1 MERKTLGVMIDCS
14 RNAVMNVPSLK
25 RFIDYLSKMGYN
37 MLQLYTEDT
46 YEIEGEPYFGY
57 LRGRYTKEELNE
69 IDAYAKERGIEMI
82 PCIQTLAHLNCITRW
97 GGVYGGYTDIGD
109 ILLAEDERTY
119 ALIDKM
125 FAACRAGFSTNRIHI
140 GMDEAHM
147 VGLGKYLDKHGLQDR
162 SKILIRH
169 LSRVCEIA
177 KKYNFEPMMWSDM
190 FFRLAS
196 NGGYFEKD
204 IQIPQEIMDLVP
216 REVGLVY
223 WDYYSWD
230 KNRYVQKMAAHQKF
244 NNPVWFAGGIW
255 SWRGFAPRNSFSL
268 RACEAAVTAC
278 NERGIENVFFT
289 MWGDNGG
296 ECSYFTALAPL
307 CYAAEI
313 SKGNYDM
320 ESIKAKFETIT
331 GQKWEHMMD
340 LELSNSAAGADDARN
355 TGKFTFYSD
364 PFMGLM
370 DSSIHEEDAAFY
382 AQAAEKLHSY
392 VAEGG
397 EFAPNYYMQACLCD
411 VLAQKALLGIR
422 TRTLYAA
429 GDKAGLAAIA
439 EEYTEVKEKMER
451 FYRAY
456 QQVWMRDN
464 KPFGFEI
471 QEVRLGGTLFRLD
484 SCRERLLQ
492 YVKGDLSTIPELD
505 EVRLPFNGQAWGQ
518 RLEIQEFSYS
528 TIVTGRI

>member
-1 MERKTLGVMIDCS
+1 MEQRTLGVMIDCS

-25 RFIDYLSKMGYN
+25 KFIDYLSKMGYN

-69 IDAYAKERGIEMI
+69 VDAYAKEHGIEMI

-119 ALIDKM
+119 TLIDKM
-125 FAACRAGFSTNRIHI
+125 FAACRASFSTKRIHI

-147 VGLGKYLDKHGLQDR
+147 VGLGRYLTKHGLQDR
-162 SKILIRH
+162 AQILLRH

-177 KKYNFEPMMWSDM
+177 KKYDFEPMMWSDM

-196 NGGYFEKD
+196 NGGYLDQD
-204 IQIPQEIMDLVP
+204 IQIPQEVMDLVP

-230 KNRYVQKMAAHQKF
+230 QNHYAKKLAAHQKF
-244 NNPVWFAGGIW
+244 HNPVWFAGGIW

-268 RACEAAVTAC
+268 KAVEAAVSAC

-307 CYAAEI
+307 CYAAEV
-313 SKGNYDM
+313 SCGNHDM
-320 ESIKAKFETIT
+320 ASIQAKFEEIT
-331 GQKWEHMMD
+331 GQKWDRMMD
-340 LELSNSAAGADDARN
+340 LELANSAAGADDARN

-364 PFMGLM
+364 PFMGLI
-370 DSSIHEEDAAFY
+370 DSSIYQEDEAFY
-382 AQAAEKLHSY
+382 AEAAKKLHSY

-397 EFAPNYYMQACLCD
+397 EFSKYYYMQACLCD
-411 VLAQKALLGIR
+411 VLSQKALLGIR
-422 TRTLYAA
+422 TRELYKA
-429 GDKAGLAAIA
+429 GDKEGLRAIA
-439 EEYTEVKEKMER
+439 EEYVQVKEKMEV

-456 QQVWMRDN
+456 QEVWHADN

-471 QEVRLGGTLFRLD
+471 QEIRLGGTLLRMQ
-484 SCRERLLQ
+484 SCRERLLA
-492 YVKGDLSTIPELD
+492 YVDGTLPTIPELD
-505 EVRLPFNGQAWGQ
+505 EERLPFNGQAWGQ
-518 RLEIQEFSYS
+518 RIECQDFNYS
-528 TIVTGRI
+528 SIVTGRV